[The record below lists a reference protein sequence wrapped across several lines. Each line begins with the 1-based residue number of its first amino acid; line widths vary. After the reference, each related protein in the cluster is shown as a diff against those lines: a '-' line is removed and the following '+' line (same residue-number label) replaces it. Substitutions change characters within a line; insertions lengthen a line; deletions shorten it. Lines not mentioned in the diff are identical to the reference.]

1 MSEKYIKH
9 LFTPFSQEDAGQ
21 TRKYEGNGL
30 GLALVKEYV
39 TLNKGLISVQS
50 EKNKGSLF
58 SVIFEKK
65 LIKVTTENKQLMLN
79 EV

>member
-1 MSEKYIKH
+1 
-9 LFTPFSQEDAGQ
+9 
-21 TRKYEGNGL
+21 
-30 GLALVKEYV
+30 VKEYV
-39 TLNKGLISVQS
+39 TLNKGIISVQS

-65 LIKVTTENKQLMLN
+65 LIKVTAENKHLMLN